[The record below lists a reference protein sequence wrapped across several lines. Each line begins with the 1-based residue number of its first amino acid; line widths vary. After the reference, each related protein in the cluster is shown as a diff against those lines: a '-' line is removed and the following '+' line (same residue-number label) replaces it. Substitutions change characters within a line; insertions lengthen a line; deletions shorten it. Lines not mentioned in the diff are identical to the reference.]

1 MVCPLNNFLERLIFS
16 WKEGSHKFGSRAAGC
31 FKVALTEKEEGDHAR
46 LVACPA
52 CPLTD

>member
-31 FKVALTEKEEGDHAR
+31 FKVALTEKEKAITQGSWHVL
-46 LVACPA
+46 LV
-52 CPLTD
+52 L